1 MVIFR
6 TGYGVGD
13 ILMAS
18 GVLRAWRR
26 IRNGERALIVS
37 RFPELF
43 KHNPDVI
50 GAVAEDR
57 YQRFFK
63 FFAKPFI
70 WRVGNILDARTIKPT
85 YPFPAPGRHLMDSM
99 AETIGITL
107 LPEERRPFLYLTRT
121 EMDAQH
127 WAKGCVAVQSS
138 STTYWTPNKN
148 WVPGR
153 MQSVVNG
160 LNTLGCKVIQLG
172 IVEDE
177 ALENVTDLRGKT
189 TLREGAAILA
199 NVKLFIGLEGGLIH
213 TARAVN
219 CPAVVI
225 YTGYT
230 TPTETGYPENINIRA
245 DSAGE
250 SCWSR
255 VPCEHCKQSADAIQ
269 VEEVI
274 NHTRLIF
281 EYGNAAR
288 NINDIRL

>member
-1 MVIFR
+1 MPPQAAMAYMVIFR

-13 ILMAS
+13 ILMAG

-26 IRNGERALIVS
+26 IHNGERVFVTS

-50 GAVAEDR
+50 GAVAEER

-70 WRVGNILDARTIKPT
+70 WRVGTAMDARTIKPT
-85 YPFPAPGRHLMDSM
+85 YPFPAHGRHLMDSM
-99 AETIGITL
+99 AETIGVTL
-107 LPEERRPFLYLTRT
+107 LSKERRPFLYITRS
-121 EMDAQH
+121 EMNAQS

-148 WVPGR
+148 WTAGR
-153 MQSVVNG
+153 MQQVVKE
-160 LNTLGCKVIQLG
+160 LNSLGYQVIQLG

-177 ALENVTDLRGKT
+177 ALDGAVDLRGKT

-199 NVKLFIGLEGGLIH
+199 NVNLFIGLEGGLIH

-230 TPTETGYPENINIRA
+230 TPAETGYPENINLRA

-255 VPCEHCKQSADAIQ
+255 FPCEHCKQSADAIQ
-269 VEEVI
+269 VEDVVAK
-274 NHTRLIF
+274 TRLILN
-281 EYGNAAR
+281 NAR
-288 NINDIRL
+288 

>member
-1 MVIFR
+1 MHILK

-26 IRNGERALIVS
+26 IHNRGRVLIVS

-43 KHNPDVI
+43 RHNPDVL
-50 GAVAEDR
+50 GAAAEDR
-57 YQRFFK
+57 YQHFFN

-127 WAKGCVAVQSS
+127 WAKACVAVQSS

-153 MQSVVNG
+153 MQSVING
-160 LNTLGCKVIQLG
+160 LNALGCKVIQLG

-255 VPCEHCKQSADAIQ
+255 VPCEHCKQSAENVKI
-269 VEEVI
+269 EEVVGEAKFM
-274 NHTRLIF
+274 L
-281 EYGNAAR
+281 EYGILAR
-288 NINDIRL
+288 NPNDIAQ